1 MISTRDL
8 LAEAQGYA
16 AAYLEDVVNRHVGGT
31 VDRKTLIERLGGPL
45 PEAPSD
51 PHVVLANL
59 VRAADAGI
67 VATAGPRY
75 FGFVTGGAMPV
86 TVAADWLASAWDQ
99 NGATYVMSPAL
110 AVMEDIVALW
120 VLETLHLPAT
130 ASVGF
135 VTGAHMA
142 NFTCL
147 AAARHEVL
155 HRVGWNVE
163 AHGLQRAP
171 RITIVA
177 GDHAHVSV
185 IGALRMLGFGA
196 NEVVRVPVDDQGRVR
211 LDAFE
216 RTIAAIDGALIV
228 CAQAGNVGSGGT
240 DPIAAMIDAARQ
252 RGAWV
257 HVDGAFGLWAAAVPE
272 LAGQVTGIDRA
283 DSWATDAH
291 KWLNVP
297 YDSGLAIVAHPASHR
312 AAMGL
317 QASYLIR
324 GAEEQRA
331 GMDWAPE
338 SSRRARVIP
347 LYAVFRT
354 LGRAGIQTMIRQ
366 TVTLARRMAARL
378 TSDPG
383 VHVLNDIVLN
393 QVLVR
398 FEGGAARTADAA
410 TLDVIARVQADG
422 TCWVG
427 GATWFG
433 EQVMRIS
440 ISNWSTTEQ
449 DIDRSAD
456 AILDCYRRTL
466 PKRA

>member
-1 MISTRDL
+1 M
-8 LAEAQGYA
+8 
-16 AAYLEDVVNRHVGGT
+16 EDVV
-31 VDRKTLIERLGGPL
+31 
-45 PEAPSD
+45 
-51 PHVVLANL
+51 
-59 VRAADAGI
+59 AG
-67 VATAGPRY
+67 
-75 FGFVTGGAMPV
+75 
-86 TVAADWLASAWDQ
+86 WL
-99 NGATYVMSPAL
+99 
-110 AVMEDIVALW
+110 
-120 VLETLHLPAT
+120 LEMLHLPSA

-155 HRVGWNVE
+155 RRAGWNVE
-163 AHGLQRAP
+163 EHGLQQAP
-171 RITIVA
+171 RVTIVL

-196 NEVVRVPVDDQGRVR
+196 HELVRVPVDEQGRVH

-216 RTIAAIDGALIV
+216 RTIAGIDGPLIV
-228 CAQAGNVGSGGT
+228 CAQAGNVGSGAS
-240 DPIAAMIDAARQ
+240 DPIAGMVVAARS

-272 LAGQVTGIDRA
+272 LAGQVAGLDTA
-283 DSWATDAH
+283 DSWTTDAH

-312 AAMGL
+312 ASMGL
-317 QASYLIR
+317 QASYLVR
-324 GAEEQRA
+324 GTDEQRA

-347 LYAVFRT
+347 LYALFRT
-354 LGRAGIQTMIRQ
+354 LGRSGIQAMIRQ

-378 TSDPG
+378 TREPG

-398 FEGGAARTADAA
+398 FDGDSARTTDD
-410 TLDVIARVQADG
+410 TTVDVIARVQIDG

-433 EQVMRIS
+433 RQVMRIS
-440 ISNWSTTEQ
+440 ISNWSTTDA

-456 AILDCYRRTL
+456 AILGCYRMALQART
-466 PKRA
+466 